1 MLMIKFFLSVF
12 CFCFTFLI
20 QSQELITTK
29 DQIRTVMAGDSS
41 RLGTENTKTDQ
52 SQIAK
57 ISDYLIFDKYGNT
70 GNVDTTLSIQKAYKF
85 NYLREDSF
93 NLMPFANMGQT
104 YNTLSFEFNQ
114 YNTLPLFGARA
125 RHFNYFE
132 IDDMRY
138 YKVPTPVSEL
148 FYKTGM
154 QQGQVLDAFVTLNT
168 SERFNFS
175 LAYKGTRS
183 NGFYNRHLTSTGN
196 FRFTANYTNRNDRY
210 RALAHIT
217 MQDLLNQESGGLRD
231 QDVDNF
237 ISGEDDFL
245 DRGIFTPN
253 LNNAENLLEGKRFF
267 INHSYDLFNS
277 KDSTSNKLSL
287 VNETYIENKKYRF
300 SQPNAITN
308 FFGPSFSNV
317 INDEVKLSHFHTA
330 FWLEAN
336 NGLLGKFT
344 AGINYDNY
352 NYGYNRLTI
361 LDEGTVR
368 NRLLG
373 SILGIRGSY
382 EKSIDK
388 FKLTAVGNLN
398 LSGDFNG
405 YHLNGNLGY
414 NYNNDISANAYLT
427 LNSALPNYNA
437 LLFQS
442 SYVNYNWDNADEF
455 SNIDRQHLGFEV
467 KSKKYGS
474 IMTEFG
480 NLLNYTYFSNTATA
494 EETTVIRALQ
504 SNEAVNYFKIQL
516 DKEFKY
522 KNFYLDNRLLYQNVT
537 DGKDVFNVPDLVLR
551 STLYYSNYLFKKAM
565 LLQTGVTLN
574 YFTSYYMNAY
584 DPLLAEFYVQ
594 NDTKFGNFPRLD
606 FFVNAKVR
614 QTRIYLKAE
623 HFNSSFTGYNYFAA
637 PNYPY
642 RDFIIRFGI
651 VWNFFL

>member
-1 MLMIKFFLSVF
+1 MIKFLFSLFFLF
-12 CFCFTFLI
+12 FTFLVLG
-20 QSQELITTK
+20 QELITTK
-29 DQIRTVMAGDSS
+29 DQVNTPIARDSS
-41 RLGTENTKTDQ
+41 KLGTKSTKIDK

-57 ISDYLIFDKYGNT
+57 IEDYLIFDKYGNT
-70 GNVDTTLSIQKAYKF
+70 DIVDTTLSIQKEYKF
-85 NYLREDSF
+85 NYLRRDNF
-93 NLMPFANMGQT
+93 NLMPFANVGQT
-104 YNTLSFEFNQ
+104 YNTLNYEFTEH
-114 YNTLPLFGARA
+114 NTLPLFGARA
-125 RHFNYFE
+125 RHLNYFE
-132 IDDMRY
+132 INDMRY
-138 YKVPTPVSEL
+138 YKVPTPTTEL
-148 FYKTGM
+148 FYKTAM
-154 QQGQVLDAFVTLNT
+154 QQGQIVDAFVTLNT
-168 SERFNFS
+168 TERFNFS
-175 LAYKGTRS
+175 LAYKGMRS

-196 FRFTANYTNRNDRY
+196 FRFTANYTNKNERY
-210 RALAHIT
+210 RALAHVT
-217 MQDLLNQESGGLRD
+217 MQDLLNQESGGIRD
-231 QDVDNF
+231 QDIENF
-237 ISGEDDFL
+237 TLGNEDFL

-267 INHSYDLFNS
+267 INHSYDLLKR
-277 KDSTSNKLSL
+277 KDSTVNKLTL
-287 VNETYIENKKYRF
+287 FNETYIENKKYRF
-300 SQPNAITN
+300 SQPNANTN

-317 INDEVKLSHFHTA
+317 INDEVKLSHFHSA
-330 FWLEAN
+330 FWIEAN

-352 NYGYNRLTI
+352 NYGYDRVTV
-361 LDEGTVR
+361 LDQETVR

-405 YHLNGNLGY
+405 YHLNGNLSY
-414 NYNNDISANAYLT
+414 KYNNDLSAKAYLT

-442 SYVNYNWDNADEF
+442 SYVNYNWDNADDF

-467 KSKKYGS
+467 KSNKYGS
-474 IMTEFG
+474 IQAEFG
-480 NLLNYTYFSNTATA
+480 NLLNYTYFTNTAGA
-494 EETTVIRALQ
+494 DEVAIIRALQ
-504 SNEAVNYFKIQL
+504 YNEAVNYFKIQI

-522 KNFYLDNRLLYQNVT
+522 KNLYLDNRILYQNVT

-551 STLYYSNYLFKKAM
+551 STLYYSNYLFKNAM
-565 LLQTGVTLN
+565 ELQTGVTLN

-594 NDTKFGNFPRLD
+594 NDTKLGNFPRLD

-642 RDFIIRFGI
+642 RDFIIRFGL